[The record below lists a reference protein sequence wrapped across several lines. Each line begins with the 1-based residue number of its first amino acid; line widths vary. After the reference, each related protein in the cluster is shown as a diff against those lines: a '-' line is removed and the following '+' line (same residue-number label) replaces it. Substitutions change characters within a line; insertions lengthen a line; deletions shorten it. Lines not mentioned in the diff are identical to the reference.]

1 MQLEGPLFFGSTES
15 LVNIYMKDSNH
26 EILII
31 DMSSVTMIDLSGA
44 YALED
49 FINNIKNKN
58 IKVYVT
64 NAKASIKKIL
74 EQVDFIK
81 HIGEDYYIDSKQSIM
96 SLILKQNY

>member
-1 MQLEGPLFFGSTES
+1 
-15 LVNIYMKDSNH
+15 MKDPNH

-96 SLILKQNY
+96 PLILKQNC